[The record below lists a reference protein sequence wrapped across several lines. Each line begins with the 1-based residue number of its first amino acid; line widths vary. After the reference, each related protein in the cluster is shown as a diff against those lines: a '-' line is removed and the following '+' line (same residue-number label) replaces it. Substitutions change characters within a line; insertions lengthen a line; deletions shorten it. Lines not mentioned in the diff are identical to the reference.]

1 MLFRSERNGL
11 DKEFV
16 FAEQPQARYIRLHVD
31 EGVGRYVSGRELYVF
46 KVPGTE
52 TYLPGDIN
60 ADGKVDEA
68 DLTSYTNYTGLRR
81 GDSDFEGYISVGDI
95 NRNDLID
102 AFDISNVATRL
113 DGGVEPDDYAEPL
126 TGTISHKASRSAD
139 TDGTELIAIE
149 FTADTVSSLNA
160 ISVAIPYDHTRW
172 EFAGIDT
179 EALKGMENLTY
190 DRLHTDGHRE
200 LYPTF
205 VNIGER
211 PTVDGSG
218 VNLFTVRFKARRKGS
233 RFDTSAV
240 RDGLIV
246 DKKLN
251 TLPF

>member
-1 MLFRSERNGL
+1 M
-11 DKEFV
+11 
-16 FAEQPQARYIRLHVD
+16 
-31 EGVGRYVSGRELYVF
+31 GRYVSGRELYVF
-46 KVPGTE
+46 KVAGTE
-52 TYLPGDIN
+52 TYIPGDIN
-60 ADGKVDEA
+60 ADGKVDDT

-81 GDSDFEGYISVGDI
+81 GDSDFGGYVSVGDI

-113 DGGVEPDDYAEPL
+113 DGGVEPDDYANPL
-126 TGTISHKASRSAD
+126 SGKVSYKASRSTDAD
-139 TDGTELIAIE
+139 GAEILAIE

-160 ISVAIPYDHTRW
+160 ISVAIPYDQTQW
-172 EFAGIDT
+172 EFVGSDT
-179 EALKGMENLTY
+179 EALKGMENMTY

-211 PTVDGSG
+211 KAVSGSG
-218 VNLFTVRFKARRKGS
+218 VSLFTLRFKARRKGA
-233 RFDTSAV
+233 RFDTSTV
-240 RDGLIV
+240 RDGLLV